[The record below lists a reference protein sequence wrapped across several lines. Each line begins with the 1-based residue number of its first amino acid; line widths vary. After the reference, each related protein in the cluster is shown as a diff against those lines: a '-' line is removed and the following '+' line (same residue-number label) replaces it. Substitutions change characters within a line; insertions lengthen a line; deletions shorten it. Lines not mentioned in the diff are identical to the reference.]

1 MKAIILILASLLIV
15 ACDKEPGAQGSTQK
29 IACIDGVKYVY
40 FKSASGNQGYGY
52 MSVKFNREGK
62 VELCN
67 SFAPVPPQ

>member
-1 MKAIILILASLLIV
+1 MLIVASLLLV
-15 ACDKEPGAQGSTQK
+15 GCDKEPGEADGVQK

-40 FKSASGNQGYGY
+40 FKSGSGNRGYGY

-67 SFAPVPPQ
+67 TYPPLPPQ

>member
-1 MKAIILILASLLIV
+1 MLIVASLLLV
-15 ACDKEPGAQGSTQK
+15 ACDKEPGDADSLQK

-40 FKSASGNQGYGY
+40 FKSISGNAGFGY

-67 SFAPVPPQ
+67 TYPPLPPQ

>member
-1 MKAIILILASLLIV
+1 MKKIILILVTLFIV
-15 ACDKEPGAQGSTQK
+15 GCDSEPGDSDSIQK

-67 SFAPVPPQ
+67 TFSPMPPQ

>member
-1 MKAIILILASLLIV
+1 MKKIILILASLLIV
-15 ACDKEPGAQGSTQK
+15 ACDAEPGDNKSVQK

-40 FKSASGNQGYGY
+40 FKSAGGNRGYGY